1 MLKLR
6 SGLSR
11 RPTRYDRPWRRAF
24 NFRTLAVWRNSGI
37 NVQRQ
42 HQKEC
47 VLQIFSDLS
56 VPITGRAGQPC

>member
-1 MLKLR
+1 MLELR

-11 RPTRYDRPWRRAF
+11 RPTSDDRPRC
-24 NFRTLAVWRNSGI
+24 RTFELGTLTVWRNTGI

-42 HQKEC
+42 HQEEC

-56 VPITGRAGQPC
+56 VPMTGNASQPR

>member
-11 RPTRYDRPWRRAF
+11 RPTGYDRPWRRTF
-24 NFRTLAVWRNSGI
+24 ELGTLTVWRNTGI
-37 NVQRQ
+37 DVQRQ
-42 HQKEC
+42 HQEEC

-56 VPITGRAGQPC
+56 VPITGRAG